1 MIVLKPGDH
10 VLIKGPI
17 SKSEKQILERAA
29 MNMGVFFIISKNPR
43 VEFELLDDITLAHYG
58 LRKFCRKG
66 TSGRIGEIDPSP
78 NNAA

>member
-1 MIVLKPGDH
+1 
-10 VLIKGPI
+10 
-17 SKSEKQILERAA
+17 